1 MPRELKNARIT
12 HVSYVDKGANKK
24 KFFLTKSEQ
33 ESTPIFEKQVRL
45 LTKNEDEQRLVYG
58 VVYEPDIVDAHGD
71 FMTAEEIEKAAHEFM
86 KEYRNIDTQH
96 NFESGAGEVVESYVA
111 LADMNIGEEV
121 IKKGSWVLVTRATE
135 EVWESIKKGE
145 ITGYSMAG
153 TAEVEEVAKEETD
166 SQMSK
171 FFKMV
176 KDFFSGTEIEKGEL
190 KETFN
195 ETTKRRNLFDA
206 LCMFEDYVV
215 SQLWNDNPSVDKL
228 REYAQDL
235 IDIFSEIINSPDFM
249 KSLQKEYEER
259 EELSVKKEE
268 LQAILK
274 EALEPITSRLDSLEK
289 QEEEV
294 KKEEEVVDE
303 NVNENPEV
311 VEGDDKED
319 DFQKQLEMFKDV
331 VKEAIE
337 PIEKRL
343 ETVEKARGISK
354 SADTDEAEKV
364 QKSEGGIF
372 DNLFTV

>member
-206 LCMFEDYVV
+206 LSMFEDYVV